1 MSNFQEH
8 KYCLVSFHLLFV
20 GGAFIYRRFVA
31 VAEPTDRQIDSLG
44 RVFAEKRHRKYQK
57 ISSSIPNDMFSNITR
72 TTAGN
77 ISQESTEININMYMK
92 SFKLALYA
100 IIFLVSAIGNILVC
114 VIIFRKRRMKTVTN
128 YFILNL
134 AFADLTLTLI
144 CIPFDI
150 PVQEMNY
157 RWPYGS
163 FMCNILYPLQTM
175 SLFASVFTLTA
186 VSLTRYW
193 AILHPLRRQL
203 SITNAKWVIVIIWL
217 LSIVPVSPYIS
228 VLSVDEETGWCDE
241 HWGDRHSR
249 KIYTVALFIAE
260 YAVPLSII
268 GAAYISI
275 GRELGKKKS
284 AQENKFLQNAQ
295 NEEASKVIRMLVAVT
310 ILFAVCVLP
319 TNIMW
324 LWLDFGNAEQF
335 THFWELV
342 AFCNILTFA
351 NSAANPVCYTITN
364 ANYRK
369 EIILILKG
377 CVKRQSHLQS
387 DEMKMLETSR
397 DLSGRRSTGYT
408 SV

>member
-1 MSNFQEH
+1 M
-8 KYCLVSFHLLFV
+8 
-20 GGAFIYRRFVA
+20 
-31 VAEPTDRQIDSLG
+31 
-44 RVFAEKRHRKYQK
+44 
-57 ISSSIPNDMFSNITR
+57 SSSTPNDMFSNITR
-72 TTAGN
+72 TTTGN
-77 ISQESTEININMYMK
+77 LTQESTESNINVYMK
-92 SFKLALYA
+92 AFKLTLYA

-114 VIIFRKRRMKTVTN
+114 VIIFKKRRMKTVTN

-228 VLSVDEETGWCDE
+228 VLSFDETTGWCDE
-241 HWGDRHSR
+241 HWSNKHSR
-249 KIYTVALFIAE
+249 KIYTVALFVAQ

-268 GAAYISI
+268 GATYISI

-284 AQENKFLQNAQ
+284 AQENKFLQNVQ

-324 LWLDFGNAEQF
+324 LWLDFGNAEEQF
-335 THFWELV
+335 AHFWELV

-369 EIILILKG
+369 EIVFLLKG
-377 CVKRQSHLQS
+377 CFTRERHLQS
-387 DEMKMLETSR
+387 DEMKMLDTSK
-397 DLSGRRSTGYT
+397 DMSGRRSTGYT

>member
-1 MSNFQEH
+1 MLEMTDSTSND
-8 KYCLVSFHLLFV
+8 LL
-20 GGAFIYRRFVA
+20 
-31 VAEPTDRQIDSLG
+31 
-44 RVFAEKRHRKYQK
+44 
-57 ISSSIPNDMFSNITR
+57 SNVTR
-72 TTAGN
+72 TTTGTFTFPYPN
-77 ISQESTEININMYMK
+77 NVTQESTGNKVNLYMK
-92 SFKLALYA
+92 TLKLILYA

-114 VIIFRKRRMKTVTN
+114 IIIFRKRRMKTVTN

-163 FMCNILYPLQTM
+163 FMCYILYPLQTM
-175 SLFASVFTLTA
+175 SLFASIFTLTA

-203 SITNAKWVIVIIWL
+203 STTKAKWLIAIIWL
-217 LSIVPVSPYIS
+217 LAIVPVSPYIS
-228 VLSVDEETGWCDE
+228 VLGIGETTGSCDE
-241 HWGDRHSR
+241 NWRDVHSR
-249 KIYTVALFIAE
+249 KIYTVFLFVAQ
-260 YAVPLSII
+260 YVVPLSII
-268 GAAYISI
+268 AAAYVGIAK
-275 GRELGKKKS
+275 ELGKKKS
-284 AQENKFLQNAQ
+284 TPENKYLKNAQ
-295 NEEASKVIRMLVAVT
+295 NEEAARVIRMLVAVT

-324 LWLDFGNAEQF
+324 LWLDFGNAEEQF
-335 THFWELV
+335 PDFWEMV

-369 EIILILKG
+369 EIIYLLKG
-377 CVKRQSHLQS
+377 CFTKQDNRSLRS
-387 DEMKMLETSR
+387 DGMRMLDTSR
-397 DLSGRRSTGYT
+397 DLSATRMTGDT
-408 SV
+408 SF

>member
-1 MSNFQEH
+1 MT
-8 KYCLVSFHLLFV
+8 
-20 GGAFIYRRFVA
+20 A
-31 VAEPTDRQIDSLG
+31 
-44 RVFAEKRHRKYQK
+44 
-57 ISSSIPNDMFSNITR
+57 SSSSDMFSNLTR
-72 TTAGN
+72 TPTDVITSAVSN
-77 ISQESTEININMYMK
+77 LTQQSTESNVNVYMK
-92 SFKLALYA
+92 AFKLILYV

-114 VIIFRKRRMKTVTN
+114 IIIIRKRRMKTVTN

-163 FMCNILYPLQTM
+163 FMCKILYPLQTM

-203 SITNAKWVIVIIWL
+203 SITNAKWVIVSIWL

-228 VLSVDEETGWCDE
+228 VLSLGEKTGSCDE
-241 HWGDRHSR
+241 NWSDNHSR

-260 YAVPLSII
+260 YVVPLSII
-268 GAAYISI
+268 AAAYISI
-275 GRELGKKKS
+275 GIELGKKKS
-284 AQENKFLQNAQ
+284 SQENKFLQNAQ

-324 LWLDFGNAEQF
+324 LWLDFGNADKQF
-335 THFWELV
+335 TYFWELV

-369 EIILILKG
+369 EIAFLLKG
-377 CVKRQSHLQS
+377 CRFGKQDHLSMRS
-387 DEMKMLETSR
+387 DVMKMLDGSK
-397 DLSGRRSTGYT
+397 DLSSRRSTGFT

>member
-1 MSNFQEH
+1 MTASTSSDMFWNNT
-8 KYCLVSFHLLFV
+8 
-20 GGAFIYRRFVA
+20 RT
-31 VAEPTDRQIDSLG
+31 PTDA
-44 RVFAEKRHRKYQK
+44 F
-57 ISSSIPNDMFSNITR
+57 SSAASNIT
-72 TTAGN
+72 
-77 ISQESTEININMYMK
+77 QESIESNMNVYMK
-92 SFKLALYA
+92 AFKLTLYA
-100 IIFLVSAIGNILVC
+100 IIFFISAIGNILVC
-114 VIIFRKRRMKTVTN
+114 VIIIKKRRMKTVTN

-157 RWPYGS
+157 IWPYGS

-203 SITNAKWVIVIIWL
+203 STNNAKWVIVSIWL

-228 VLSVDEETGWCDE
+228 VLSIGDTTGSCDE
-241 HWGDRHSR
+241 NWNDERSR
-249 KIYTVALFIAE
+249 MIYTVALFVAQ
-260 YAVPLSII
+260 YVVPLSII
-268 GAAYISI
+268 GAAYIGI

-284 AQENKFLQNAQ
+284 TQENKFLQNAQ

-324 LWLDFGNAEQF
+324 LWLDFGNAEEQF
-335 THFWELV
+335 AYFWELV

-369 EIILILKG
+369 EIVFLLKG
-377 CVKRQSHLQS
+377 CFTRQNNLSLRS
-387 DEMKMLETSR
+387 DEMKMLDASK

>member
-1 MSNFQEH
+1 
-8 KYCLVSFHLLFV
+8 
-20 GGAFIYRRFVA
+20 
-31 VAEPTDRQIDSLG
+31 
-44 RVFAEKRHRKYQK
+44 
-57 ISSSIPNDMFSNITR
+57 
-72 TTAGN
+72 
-77 ISQESTEININMYMK
+77 
-92 SFKLALYA
+92 
-100 IIFLVSAIGNILVC
+100 
-114 VIIFRKRRMKTVTN
+114 MKTVTN

-150 PVQEMNY
+150 PVQEMDY

-203 SITNAKWVIVIIWL
+203 TTTNAKCLIVVIWL
-217 LSIVPVSPYIS
+217 LSVVPVSPYIR
-228 VLSVDEETGWCDE
+228 VLGVTESTGYCEENWSDI
-241 HWGDRHSR
+241 DSR
-249 KIYTVALFIAE
+249 KIYTVALFVAQ

-268 GAAYISI
+268 AAAYISI

-284 AQENKFLQNAQ
+284 NGLENKFLKNAQ
-295 NEEASKVIRMLVAVT
+295 SEEAAKVIRMLVAVT

-324 LWLDFGNAEQF
+324 LWLDFGNAEKQF
-335 THFWELV
+335 AYFWELV

-369 EIILILKG
+369 EVMHLLKD
-377 CVKRQSHLQS
+377 CFARRNAPYLQS
-387 DEMKMLETSR
+387 DEIQMLDTSKDMTTRR
-397 DLSGRRSTGYT
+397 DTRDTT
-408 SV
+408 T

>member
-1 MSNFQEH
+1 MNSTLDIEYSN
-8 KYCLVSFHLLFV
+8 LT
-20 GGAFIYRRFVA
+20 G
-31 VAEPTDRQIDSLG
+31 PTTG
-44 RVFAEKRHRKYQK
+44 TV
-57 ISSSIPNDMFSNITR
+57 SSSPLNNNFTRESDDSNV
-72 TTAGN
+72 N
-77 ISQESTEININMYMK
+77 VYMK
-92 SFKLALYA
+92 ALKLTLYA
-100 IIFLVSAIGNILVC
+100 IIFLVSAIGNLLVC
-114 VIIFRKRRMKTVTN
+114 IIIFKRRKMKTVTN

-163 FMCNILYPLQTM
+163 FMCHILYPLQTM

-193 AILHPLRRQL
+193 AILYPLRRQL
-203 SITNAKWVIVIIWL
+203 SITNAKWLILIIWL

-228 VLSVDEETGWCDE
+228 VLSIGETTGSCDE
-241 HWGDRHSR
+241 NWSDDRSR
-249 KIYTVALFIAE
+249 KIYTVALFVAQ
-260 YAVPLSII
+260 YAVPLTVI

-284 AQENKFLQNAQ
+284 TPENRYLQNAQ
-295 NEEASKVIRMLVAVT
+295 SEEASKVIRMLIAVT

-324 LWLDFGNAEQF
+324 LWLDFGNANEQF
-335 THFWELV
+335 AYFWELI
-342 AFCNILTFA
+342 AFSNILTFA

-369 EIILILKG
+369 EIIYLVKG
-377 CVKRQSHLQS
+377 CFTRKNSRHLQS
-387 DEMKMLETSR
+387 DEMQMLDTSR
-397 DLSGRRSTGYT
+397 DMNSRRYTGYT
-408 SV
+408 TT

>member
-1 MSNFQEH
+1 MSSQ
-8 KYCLVSFHLLFV
+8 
-20 GGAFIYRRFVA
+20 
-31 VAEPTDRQIDSLG
+31 T
-44 RVFAEKRHRKYQK
+44 
-57 ISSSIPNDMFSNITR
+57 PNDMFSNITR

-77 ISQESTEININMYMK
+77 LTQESTESNINVYMK
-92 SFKLALYA
+92 AFKLTLYG

-114 VIIFRKRRMKTVTN
+114 VIIFKKRRMKTVTN

-241 HWGDRHSR
+241 HWSSTHSR
-249 KIYTVALFIAE
+249 KIYTVALFVAE

-319 TNIMW
+319 TNVMW

-369 EIILILKG
+369 EILFLLKM
-377 CVKRQSHLQS
+377 CFKRQRHLHS

>member
-1 MSNFQEH
+1 MNAT
-8 KYCLVSFHLLFV
+8 LDN
-20 GGAFIYRRFVA
+20 A
-31 VAEPTDRQIDSLG
+31 
-44 RVFAEKRHRKYQK
+44 
-57 ISSSIPNDMFSNITR
+57 FSNLTR
-72 TTAGN
+72 TIADDFSSTAPSTN
-77 ISQESTEININMYMK
+77 LTQESNENVNIYMK
-92 SFKLALYA
+92 ALKLTLYA
-100 IIFLVSAIGNILVC
+100 VIFLVSAIGNMLVC
-114 VIIFRKRRMKTVTN
+114 IVIFKRKKMKTVTN

-157 RWPYGS
+157 KWPYGS
-163 FMCNILYPLQTM
+163 FMCNVLYPLQTM

-193 AILHPLRRQL
+193 AILYPLRRQL
-203 SITNAKWVIVIIWL
+203 STTKAKWVIVIIWL

-228 VLSVDEETGWCDE
+228 VLSISATGSCDE
-241 HWGDRHSR
+241 NWSDVRSR
-249 KIYTVALFIAE
+249 KIYTVVLFVAE
-260 YAVPLSII
+260 YLVPLSII

-275 GRELGKKKS
+275 GRELGKKNS
-284 AQENKFLQNAQ
+284 APENKFLQNAQ
-295 NEEASKVIRMLVAVT
+295 SEEASKVIRMLIAVT

-324 LWLDFGNAEQF
+324 LWLDFGNAEEQF
-335 THFWELV
+335 AYFWELV

-369 EIILILKG
+369 EIVKLLRG
-377 CVKRQSHLQS
+377 CFTNRNNRSLQS
-387 DEMKMLETSR
+387 DEMQMLDTSKDMSR
-397 DLSGRRSTGYT
+397 RRSTGCT
-408 SV
+408 ET

>member
-1 MSNFQEH
+1 MTVSN
-8 KYCLVSFHLLFV
+8 STDLF
-20 GGAFIYRRFVA
+20 
-31 VAEPTDRQIDSLG
+31 L
-44 RVFAEKRHRKYQK
+44 
-57 ISSSIPNDMFSNITR
+57 NLTR
-72 TTAGN
+72 TTTGTF
-77 ISQESTEININMYMK
+77 ISASSHNNLTQESTESNVNVYMK
-92 SFKLALYA
+92 SLKLILYA

-114 VIIFRKRRMKTVTN
+114 IIIIKKRRMKTVTN

-134 AFADLTLTLI
+134 ALADLTLTLI

-150 PVQEMNY
+150 PVQEMDY
-157 RWPYGS
+157 IWPYGS

-203 SITNAKWVIVIIWL
+203 STTNAKWLIVVIWL

-228 VLSVDEETGWCDE
+228 VLGIGETTGSCDE
-241 HWGDRHSR
+241 NWSDDRSR
-249 KIYTVALFIAE
+249 KIYTVSLFIAQ
-260 YAVPLSII
+260 YIVPLSMI
-268 GAAYISI
+268 GIAYVSI

-284 AQENKFLQNAQ
+284 TPENKFLQNAQ
-295 NEEASKVIRMLVAVT
+295 NVEASKVIHMLVAVT

-324 LWLDFGNAEQF
+324 LWLDFGNAEEQF
-335 THFWELV
+335 SYFWELV

-351 NSAANPVCYTITN
+351 NSAANPVCYSITN

-369 EIILILKG
+369 EIKIILKA
-377 CVKRQSHLQS
+377 CFTKQDERSLRS
-387 DEMKMLETSR
+387 DEMRMLETSKH
-397 DLSGRRSTGYT
+397 LNSRRGLTEYT
-408 SV
+408 SVKE

>member
-1 MSNFQEH
+1 M
-8 KYCLVSFHLLFV
+8 
-20 GGAFIYRRFVA
+20 
-31 VAEPTDRQIDSLG
+31 
-44 RVFAEKRHRKYQK
+44 
-57 ISSSIPNDMFSNITR
+57 SSSTSNDILLNITR
-72 TTAGN
+72 TTTGN
-77 ISQESTEININMYMK
+77 LTQESTGININVYMK
-92 SFKLALYA
+92 SFKLTLYA
-100 IIFLVSAIGNILVC
+100 IIFLVSAIGNFLVC
-114 VIIFRKRRMKTVTN
+114 VVIFKKRRMKTVTN

-150 PVQEMNY
+150 PVQEMDY
-157 RWPYGS
+157 RWPYGP

-175 SLFASVFTLTA
+175 SLFASIFTLTA

-228 VLSVDEETGWCDE
+228 VLSVDKETGWCDE
-241 HWGDRHSR
+241 HWSNKHSR
-249 KIYTVALFIAE
+249 KIYTVALFVAQ

-295 NEEASKVIRMLVAVT
+295 NEEASKVIWMLVAVT

-351 NSAANPVCYTITN
+351 NSATNPVCYTITN

-369 EIILILKG
+369 EIIFLIKG
-377 CVKRQSHLQS
+377 CVRGQRRLES
-387 DEMKMLETSR
+387 DEMKMIETSG

>member
-1 MSNFQEH
+1 MKMTNSTSNNLIFNLTKEG
-8 KYCLVSFHLLFV
+8 LS
-20 GGAFIYRRFVA
+20 G
-31 VAEPTDRQIDSLG
+31 
-44 RVFAEKRHRKYQK
+44 
-57 ISSSIPNDMFSNITR
+57 ISSNVT
-72 TTAGN
+72 
-77 ISQESTEININMYMK
+77 QESNESQVNIYSK
-92 SFKLALYA
+92 ALKLALYT

-114 VIIFRKRRMKTVTN
+114 IIIFRKRRMKTVTN

-163 FMCNILYPLQTM
+163 FMCGVLYPLQTM

-193 AILHPLRRQL
+193 AILHPLKRQL
-203 SITNAKWVIVIIWL
+203 STTNAKCLIAIIWL
-217 LSIVPVSPYIS
+217 LAIVPVSPYIN
-228 VLSVDEETGWCDE
+228 VLGIGETGSCDE
-241 HWGDRHSR
+241 TWKNVHSR
-249 KIYTVALFIAE
+249 KVYTVFLFVAQ
-260 YAVPLSII
+260 YVVPLSII
-268 GAAYISI
+268 AAAYVSI
-275 GRELGKKKS
+275 GRELGRKKS
-284 AQENKFLQNAQ
+284 DTENRSLQHAK
-295 NEEASKVIRMLVAVT
+295 NEEAAKVTRMLVAVT

-324 LWLDFGNAEQF
+324 LWLDFGKADEEF
-335 THFWELV
+335 PEFWELV

-369 EIILILKG
+369 EIKYLLKRWFNG
-377 CVKRQSHLQS
+377 REAGSIRSDHTRMLDVSKDQSFNRMTV
-387 DEMKMLETSR
+387 DTSM
-397 DLSGRRSTGYT
+397 
-408 SV
+408 

>member
-1 MSNFQEH
+1 MNSTMDGVFSN
-8 KYCLVSFHLLFV
+8 LTVPTASSF
-20 GGAFIYRRFVA
+20 
-31 VAEPTDRQIDSLG
+31 
-44 RVFAEKRHRKYQK
+44 
-57 ISSSIPNDMFSNITR
+57 SSSAQNNSLT
-72 TTAGN
+72 
-77 ISQESTEININMYMK
+77 QESNGSEVNVYMK
-92 SFKLALYA
+92 ALKVTLYA
-100 IIFLVSAIGNILVC
+100 IIFLVSAVGNMLVC
-114 VIIFRKRRMKTVTN
+114 IIVLKRRKMKTVTN

-157 RWPYGS
+157 KWPYGS
-163 FMCNILYPLQTM
+163 FMCKILYPLQTM

-193 AILHPLRRQL
+193 AILYPLRRQL
-203 SITNAKWVIVIIWL
+203 STTNAKWLIVIIWL
-217 LSIVPVSPYIS
+217 LSIVPVSPYIK
-228 VLSVDEETGWCDE
+228 VLSIGENTGSCDE
-241 HWGDRHSR
+241 NWSDVRSR
-249 KIYTVALFIAE
+249 KIYTVALFVFQ

-284 AQENKFLQNAQ
+284 SGPENKFLRNAQ
-295 NEEASKVIRMLVAVT
+295 SEEASKVIRMLIAVT

-324 LWLDFGNAEQF
+324 LWLDFGNAVEQF
-335 THFWELV
+335 TYFWELV
-342 AFCNILTFA
+342 PFCNILTFA

-369 EIILILKG
+369 EIVHLLKG
-377 CVKRQSHLQS
+377 CFTKQNNRSLQS
-387 DEMKMLETSR
+387 DEIQMLNTSKDTNLTR
-397 DLSGRRSTGYT
+397 CTGYT
-408 SV
+408 AT

>member
-1 MSNFQEH
+1 MNSSLDEVLSN
-8 KYCLVSFHLLFV
+8 LS
-20 GGAFIYRRFVA
+20 G
-31 VAEPTDRQIDSLG
+31 
-44 RVFAEKRHRKYQK
+44 
-57 ISSSIPNDMFSNITR
+57 
-72 TTAGN
+72 TTAATSAPSWTSN
-77 ISQESTEININMYMK
+77 NSTQESNESNTNVYMK
-92 SFKLALYA
+92 AVKLTLYA
-100 IIFLVSAIGNILVC
+100 TIFLVSAIGNMLVC
-114 VIIFRKRRMKTVTN
+114 FIILKRRKMKTVTN

-203 SITNAKWVIVIIWL
+203 TTTNAKCLIVVIWL
-217 LSIVPVSPYIS
+217 LSVVPVSPYIR
-228 VLSVDEETGWCDE
+228 VLGVTEGTGYCEEDWSD
-241 HWGDRHSR
+241 DNSR
-249 KIYTVALFIAE
+249 KIYTVALFVAQ

-268 GAAYISI
+268 AAAYISI

-284 AQENKFLQNAQ
+284 NGLGNKFLKNAQ
-295 NEEASKVIRMLVAVT
+295 SEEAAKVIRMLAAVT

-324 LWLDFGNAEQF
+324 LWLDFGNAEKQF
-335 THFWELV
+335 AYFWELV

-369 EIILILKG
+369 EIMHLLKG
-377 CVKRQSHLQS
+377 CFAKQNAPYLKS
-387 DEMKMLETSR
+387 DEIQMLDTSKDTTTRRDTGET
-397 DLSGRRSTGYT
+397 TT
-408 SV
+408 

>member
-1 MSNFQEH
+1 MNSSLDEVLSN
-8 KYCLVSFHLLFV
+8 LS
-20 GGAFIYRRFVA
+20 G
-31 VAEPTDRQIDSLG
+31 
-44 RVFAEKRHRKYQK
+44 
-57 ISSSIPNDMFSNITR
+57 
-72 TTAGN
+72 TTAATSAPSWTSN
-77 ISQESTEININMYMK
+77 NSTQESNESNTNVYMK
-92 SFKLALYA
+92 AVKLTLYA
-100 IIFLVSAIGNILVC
+100 TIFLVSAIGNMLVC
-114 VIIFRKRRMKTVTN
+114 FIILKRRKMKTVTN

-203 SITNAKWVIVIIWL
+203 TTTNAKCLIVVIWL
-217 LSIVPVSPYIS
+217 LSVVPVSPYIR
-228 VLSVDEETGWCDE
+228 VLGVTEGTGYCEEDWSD
-241 HWGDRHSR
+241 DNSR
-249 KIYTVALFIAE
+249 KIYTVALFVAQ

-268 GAAYISI
+268 AAAYISI

-284 AQENKFLQNAQ
+284 NGLENKFLKNAQ
-295 NEEASKVIRMLVAVT
+295 SEEAAKVIRMLAAVT

-324 LWLDFGNAEQF
+324 LWLDFGNAEKQF
-335 THFWELV
+335 AYFWELV

-369 EIILILKG
+369 EIMHLLKG
-377 CVKRQSHLQS
+377 CFAKQNAPYLKS
-387 DEMKMLETSR
+387 DEIQMLDTSKDTTTRRDTGET
-397 DLSGRRSTGYT
+397 TT
-408 SV
+408 